1 MQDLEVMLA
10 RAKRVK
16 FISDAH
22 RVEGTFTWMEQ
33 VPVRAAMSKEKLNS
47 HVADFLFLKI
57 TRRSSSFSA
66 GKLNSH
72 TTSPPSTAT

>member
-1 MQDLEVMLA
+1 MQDLEVTLA

-33 VPVRAAMSKEKLNS
+33 VPVRVAMSKEKLNVS
-47 HVADFLFLKI
+47 
-57 TRRSSSFSA
+57 
-66 GKLNSH
+66 
-72 TTSPPSTAT
+72 